1 MAREALAKVEA
12 LAARLEEKLGD
23 NLVAFCM
30 YGPAVRRD
38 TRDADREVTT
48 LLIVHDAAPAKLR
61 PIEQPIADWSKKGH
75 PPPLVFAESGWRAS
89 ADVFPIEIEDMREA
103 HHLVRGGDPFLSLT
117 TTRED
122 LRRQL
127 EREARGKLLRLR
139 TEFVAAAPKGKALE
153 DLLLDSIGTFFV
165 LFRAAL
171 RLVGEAPPQ
180 TPKALVQETAAVAGL
195 DGTAFDWVVDKL
207 VGHNVPSLR
216 AYDPVGDHYVEQI
229 EQLVRFIDAFETEGA
244 GQAPEQESQG

>member
-61 PIEQPIADWSKKGH
+61 PIEQPIADWSRKGH

-89 ADVFPIEIEDMREA
+89 ADVF
-103 HHLVRGGDPFLSLT
+103 PFLSLT